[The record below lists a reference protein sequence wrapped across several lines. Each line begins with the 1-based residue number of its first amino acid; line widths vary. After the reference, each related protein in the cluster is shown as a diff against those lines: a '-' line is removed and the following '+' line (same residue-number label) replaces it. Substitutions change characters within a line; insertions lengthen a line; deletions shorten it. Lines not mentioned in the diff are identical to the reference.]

1 MNLDLQAYLARV
13 GYRGPVAATRAALVE
28 LHRAHAATIPF
39 ENLDIQMGRP
49 IRIDLASVQAKL
61 VAQRRGGYCFEQN
74 TLFRAALEA
83 FGFEPLRREARVRFG
98 APVLLPRTHGVHTL
112 LCEGREWLVDVGF
125 GGEGILE
132 PIPMDGEEVEQF
144 GLRYRVA
151 EEGPRRVLQRLR
163 PEGWFDLY
171 AIEPEPVEAIDWE
184 MGNHF
189 TSTFP
194 ESRFVLTLT
203 AQRPTPEARHSLR
216 GATYTC
222 LREGVETAREL
233 RTHGELM
240 ALLRG
245 TFGLDL
251 PEEVRFRALDLPR
264 EAEP

>member
-1 MNLDLQAYLARV
+1 MTFNLDAYLARI
-13 GYRGPVAATRAALVE
+13 GYAGAVAPTRPALFD

-39 ENLDIQMGRP
+39 ENLDIQMGLP
-49 IRIDLASVQAKL
+49 IRIDLEAVQAKL
-61 VAQRRGGYCFEQN
+61 VDRRRGGYCFEQN

-83 FGFEPLRREARVRFG
+83 FGFTPQRREARVRFG
-98 APVLLPRTHGVHTL
+98 APVTLPRTHGVHTL
-112 LCEGREWLVDVGF
+112 ICEGREWLVDVGF

-132 PIPMDGEEVEQF
+132 PIPLDGTEVVQS
-144 GLRYRVA
+144 GLRYRLLR
-151 EEGPRRVLQRLR
+151 EGPRMVLQRLK

-171 AIEPEPVEAIDWE
+171 ALEPEPVHAIDWE

-222 LREGVETAREL
+222 LREGVETVREL

-240 ALLRG
+240 SLLREA
-245 TFGLDL
+245 FGLEL

-264 EAEP
+264 EDAR